1 VLTMSSS
8 EPPRR
13 SFWPRRAATSPPSRP
28 PSEATAVDY
37 NSTHEKTTP
46 QNRTPSDTPPS
57 QERDPEDIP
66 ASNYSGPP
74 PLNFRINGTRER
86 YAIIFFALIFVET
99 CILPLILFYS
109 LRWGAHLSATKN
121 LAIITSLVG
130 TVSGIKLA
138 QRTYF
143 LWVKT
148 GHESRRPIGAGRW
161 GVDFFHIV
169 INVALFGFFTPL
181 IIGSSLTPA
190 SVPVVAMALPCFM
203 LVMCIPMLI
212 SGLFPNHFRMP
223 FRVSSFQ
230 PGHVLPPLTY
240 TIVEDVVAVDG
251 GGLLEFRQAWR
262 SRYEASRVMRKL
274 MRDISLLWGIS
285 GCVLA
290 AGLIAIAWTTAE
302 DVGYGLG
309 YSMPWLWAMV
319 LTVATIVRVKL
330 ELEREARE
338 WDDTAVHK
346 EKPLHLKEKQV
357 DRDAYERM
365 LQTRRRSTSVVR
377 RVQTMPDQSAGGMS
391 VGHVMERSATVEVP
405 SPEDEEERG
414 RGRDQK
420 ARDGKHVRIAGSDG
434 AETPAGEEANEEK
447 KEEGRHEDAPI
458 PRSDSPVED
467 PTLRPSLD
475 E

>member
-1 VLTMSSS
+1 MTSS

-13 SFWPRRAATSPPSRP
+13 SFWPRRAATSPVSQSPPSRP
-28 PSEATAVDY
+28 LSEVTAVDAS
-37 NSTHEKTTP
+37 STNEKTP
-46 QNRTPSDTPPS
+46 SGNRTPSDTPPTIS
-57 QERDPEDIP
+57 ERDPEAVP
-66 ASNYSGPP
+66 ASNFCGPP
-74 PLNFRINGTRER
+74 PLNFSVTGTRER
-86 YAIIFFALIFVET
+86 YVIIFFTLIFIET

-130 TVSGIKLA
+130 TVSGFKLA

-148 GHESRRPIGAGRW
+148 GHESRRPIGAGRY

-169 INVALFGFFTPL
+169 INVALAGFFIPL
-181 IIGSSLTPA
+181 IIGSSLNPA
-190 SVPVVAMALPCFM
+190 SVPVVAMALPCFI

-212 SGLFPNHFRMP
+212 SGIFPNHFRMP
-223 FRVSSFQ
+223 FRVSSF
-230 PGHVLPPLTY
+230 PAGHVLPPLTY

-274 MRDISLLWGIS
+274 MRDIALLWGIS
-285 GCVLA
+285 GVLVGGA
-290 AGLIAIAWTTAE
+290 LIAIAWTTAE

-330 ELEREARE
+330 ELERESRE
-338 WDDTAVHK
+338 WEDVTVHK
-346 EKPLHLKEKQV
+346 EKPLHLKEKQD

-365 LQTRRRSTSVVR
+365 LQTRRRSASVVR
-377 RVQTMPDQSAGGMS
+377 RVQTMPPRPGPPD
-391 VGHVMERSATVEVP
+391 ERGDIERRATVEVNGQGD
-405 SPEDEEERG
+405 EDEERG
-414 RGRDQK
+414 RGQN
-420 ARDGKHVRIAGSDG
+420 ARDGKHVRIASVERQGK
-434 AETPAGEEANEEK
+434 EGEER
-447 KEEGRHEDAPI
+447 KENVDI
-458 PRSDSPVED
+458 PQSESPVNLSPV
-467 PTLRPSLD
+467 PTPKTSPRV
-475 E
+475 